1 MRLSSFRVQHFR
13 NVIDSGKIDIHD
25 LTAIV
30 GQNEGG
36 KSNLCEALSK
46 LNPFD
51 GKSDYV
57 IDEDWPADDW
67 GGKDPNAIV
76 CEATFAVTDGEEV
89 DSLMEA
95 LGAETDELPQSC
107 KVTIDLKKAYT
118 GLLGISTS
126 IPDAD
131 SAKLEA
137 WVNARLPKF
146 VYIRDYELSG
156 SQVELNNLA
165 SREKSRV

>member
-1 MRLSSFRVQHFR
+1 
-13 NVIDSGKIDIHD
+13 
-25 LTAIV
+25 
-30 GQNEGG
+30 
-36 KSNLCEALSK
+36 
-46 LNPFD
+46 
-51 GKSDYV
+51 
-57 IDEDWPADDW
+57 
-67 GGKDPNAIV
+67 
-76 CEATFAVTDGEEV
+76 
-89 DSLMEA
+89 MEA